1 MTAIAVDSHDDATRG
16 GAGRRP
22 LPTRVVVIIITA
34 LALGVAVGNFIRTPD
49 APTRRAA
56 APATAS
62 SVDAAQRVAQLEQ
75 ATLANPGDARAWQR
89 LAITSVQAVAEGQPL
104 ALYNRAAAALE
115 HAERLAPGDRMN
127 DVAGGYLALA
137 RHDFARARTLGSRA
151 HASDPFD
158 SDALAILV
166 DANVEL
172 GYYDDATRTVE
183 QLLAV
188 RPSLAA
194 YSRLS
199 YIRELR
205 GDVDGALEAFALAE
219 TAGTG
224 SPADLANVVSLRGTV
239 AVTHGDPDEAEQL
252 FRRARTYLSTATND
266 AGTARVL
273 IARGE
278 LRAAETMLEA
288 AMQASPS
295 PSVAL
300 LLDEIYVT
308 TGNESGRAEIARFLS
323 ANTAEERAAGADVDM
338 EASLIAADHGQ
349 WHLARRLAQAAHDHR
364 PQNIFT
370 AAALAWAWHGNGDDR
385 RAQPLIERALRL
397 GTRDPVLHYRAAE
410 IFAANGAPRRA
421 AQELATAFGINPI
434 FSLRYQASAC
444 ALGARLHVPCPSSE

>member
-22 LPTRVVVIIITA
+22 LPTRVAVIIITA
-34 LALGVAVGNFIRTPD
+34 LALGVAVGRFSQTSD
-49 APTRRAA
+49 APTRRIT
-56 APATAS
+56 ATAAV
-62 SVDAAQRVAQLEQ
+62 VDAARRVAQFEH
-75 ATLANPGDARAWQR
+75 ATLANPDDARAWQH
-89 LAITSVQAVAEGQPL
+89 LAIASVQAVADGEPL
-104 ALYNRAAAALE
+104 ALYNRAAEALE
-115 HAERLAPGDRMN
+115 HAEQLAPGDRMN

-151 HASDPFD
+151 HESDPFD

-183 QLLAV
+183 KLLAL

-205 GDVDGALEAFALAE
+205 GDIDGALEAFALAE

-224 SPADLANVVSLRGTV
+224 SPSDLANVASLRGTV
-239 AVTHGDPDEAEQL
+239 AVTHGDPDEAEHL
-252 FRRARTYLSTATND
+252 FRRARVYLSTATND
-266 AGTARVL
+266 AGIARLL
-273 IARGE
+273 IGRGE
-278 LRAAETMLEA
+278 LAAAETLLEA
-288 AMQASPS
+288 AMQTSPS

-308 TGNESGRAEIARFLS
+308 TGNESGRAEIARFLD
-323 ANTAEERAAGADVDM
+323 ANAAEERAAGADVDM

-349 WHLARRLAQAAHDHR
+349 WNAARRLARAAYDRR

-385 RAQPLIERALRL
+385 AAQPLIEKSLRL
-397 GTRDPVLHYRAAE
+397 GTRDPVLRYRAAE

-421 AQELATAFGINPI
+421 AQELATAFDINPN

-444 ALGARLHVPCPSSE
+444 ALGARLDVRCPSSE